1 MGDSEEDICARCSLN
16 PLEVSLVLIC
26 NHRLC
31 LACAR
36 KQMQI
41 LDCKSA
47 RSGGKGWDRENFAQ
61 ASCPICRSVTQVEAG
76 AAQQILSVESRE
88 LDDANPHTTHAQ
100 SLSVSSLS
108 LSPLEQP
115 SIAASGYSQAMARR
129 ITEGTACGTPCAP
142 QNGLSESPGLS
153 KVLPK
158 PRNPVPSSCSLRS
171 PLCPLPEMAQELQ
184 TCGQC
189 QVEAADVRCWQCD
202 EFFCQSCYKKI
213 HHVGRMKEHRSTLL
227 ADGKAASVRS
237 APIQLSSRQTLELC
251 MQHGEPFQFFCLDC
265 AQCLCAECAV
275 QRKGCVAS
283 GHDVQNAK
291 RAFHQVSG
299 SIPQLLEAAAAE
311 LQKPS
316 PKKELTQQLDGVH
329 AKGKQDLKASFL
341 NLEETLKA
349 KEDLI
354 LKGVE
359 EGGRIADQLLLAK
372 ARQCETKSVQILRLR
387 ESLERMSAGEVSGE
401 IQKINLYIAAM
412 KNLAALLPQSARQKL
427 QPGSLLS
434 ELERISCLDAAEL
447 EDLASSNLR
456 QMQDALKAKTSEVDT
471 WTKELQESMRE

>member
-1 MGDSEEDICARCSLN
+1 
-16 PLEVSLVLIC
+16 
-26 NHRLC
+26 
-31 LACAR
+31 
-36 KQMQI
+36 
-41 LDCKSA
+41 
-47 RSGGKGWDRENFAQ
+47 
-61 ASCPICRSVTQVEAG
+61 
-76 AAQQILSVESRE
+76 
-88 LDDANPHTTHAQ
+88 
-100 SLSVSSLS
+100 
-108 LSPLEQP
+108 
-115 SIAASGYSQAMARR
+115 
-129 ITEGTACGTPCAP
+129 
-142 QNGLSESPGLS
+142 
-153 KVLPK
+153 
-158 PRNPVPSSCSLRS
+158 
-171 PLCPLPEMAQELQ
+171 
-184 TCGQC
+184 
-189 QVEAADVRCWQCD
+189 
-202 EFFCQSCYKKI
+202 
-213 HHVGRMKEHRSTLL
+213 MKEHRSTLL

-251 MQHGEPFQFFCLDC
+251 MQHGEPSQFFCLDC

-401 IQKINLYIAAM
+401 IQKINLYITAM
-412 KNLAALLPQSARQKL
+412 KNLAALLPQSARTL
-427 QPGSLLS
+427 VILS
-434 ELERISCLDAAEL
+434 NAFHIFSC
-447 EDLASSNLR
+447 
-456 QMQDALKAKTSEVDT
+456 
-471 WTKELQESMRE
+471 

>member
-1 MGDSEEDICARCSLN
+1 M
-16 PLEVSLVLIC
+16 LIC

-31 LACAR
+31 LACAQ

-47 RSGGKGWDRENFAQ
+47 GSGVKGWDRENFAQ
-61 ASCPICRSVTQVEAG
+61 ASCPSCRSVTQVETG
-76 AAQQILSVESRE
+76 AAQQILSFGSRE
-88 LDDANPHTTHAQ
+88 LDVAPHTTLDTHTTHTQ

-108 LSPLEQP
+108 LSPMEP
-115 SIAASGYSQAMARR
+115 SIASGYSQAMVRR
-129 ITEGTACGTPCAP
+129 IAEGTACGTPCTP
-142 QNGLSESPGLS
+142 QNGLTESPGLS

-158 PRNPVPSSCSLRS
+158 PRSPVPSSCMVRS
-171 PLCPLPEMAQELQ
+171 PLCPLPEMVQELQ

-189 QVEAADVRCWQCD
+189 QVQTADVRCWQCD

-213 HHVGRMKEHRSTLL
+213 HHNGRMKEHRSTPL
-227 ADGKAASVRS
+227 ADGKAASVQR
-237 APIQLSSRQTLELC
+237 APIQLPPRQTLELC

-275 QRKGCVAS
+275 QRKGCVAN

-299 SIPQLLEAAAAE
+299 SIQQLLEAAAAE

-329 AKGKQDLKASFL
+329 AKGKQDLKTSFL

-387 ESLERMSAGEVSGE
+387 ESLDVERNLSSDAGEVSGKE

-412 KNLAALLPQSARQKL
+412 KNLAALLPQSARQTAARQL
-427 QPGSLLS
+427 AVRVGENLLP
-434 ELERISCLDAAEL
+434 ECGRA
-447 EDLASSNLR
+447 
-456 QMQDALKAKTSEVDT
+456 
-471 WTKELQESMRE
+471 